1 MGAELVSIH
10 QCWQDSGR
18 SECKLAVD
26 QTKDEEFKQTKW
38 LESPTYVI
46 RQKSVI
52 FTGRLNQDIM
62 IKKVRNERSKCEWI
76 VHNQ

>member
-26 QTKDEEFKQTKW
+26 QKKDEEFKQTKW

-46 RQKSVI
+46 RRKFFLQEDWIKTLWFMAQKH
-52 FTGRLNQDIM
+52 TRQL
-62 IKKVRNERSKCEWI
+62 
-76 VHNQ
+76 